1 MPYLAHLKSFF
12 LILLITSCQPEKQ
25 EIVRAEGEALG
36 TTYHISYFSDRPIEM
51 DHSLDSIFDLVNQ
64 SMSTYQSDSDI
75 SRINRGEENVKVD
88 PMFLEVFELSE
99 QVYRESGGY
108 FDPTVG
114 DIVNLYGFGSEEG
127 VSDPDST
134 MVDSLM
140 QFVGMDKTAIS
151 DEGVFI
157 KKYPEVYIEF
167 NAIAKGYAIDVIGDF
182 LDSKGVDNYLI
193 ELGGELLAK
202 GKNLT
207 KDTYWRVGV
216 DDPQMETERRQMIAV
231 LELRDRAMAT
241 SGNYRK
247 FREDP
252 DTGEQ
257 YVHTI
262 NPLTG
267 LPERGDLLSA
277 TVLAPNC
284 ALADAYATAFMAM
297 GYERSRAL
305 VEELQEIDVF
315 FLYLDP
321 TGERKEYLTPGL
333 EEVILD

>member
-1 MPYLAHLKSFF
+1 MPYIKSFLVFF
-12 LILLITSCQPEKQ
+12 LMASCQTQ
-25 EIVRAEGEALG
+25 TSDLVRVEGEALG
-36 TTYHISYFSDRPIEM
+36 TTYHISYFSDHPIDM
-51 DHSLDSIFDLVNQ
+51 DTSLDSIFDLVNS
-64 SMSTYQSDSDI
+64 SMSTYQRDSDI
-75 SRINRGEENVKVD
+75 SRINRGEEGVKVD
-88 PMFLEVFELSE
+88 SMFMDVFRLSR
-99 QVYRESGGY
+99 QVYTQSGGY

-127 VSDPDST
+127 VMEPDST

-140 QFVGMDKTAIS
+140 RFVGMDKVEL
-151 DEGVFI
+151 DEEGVFK

-182 LDSKGVDNYLI
+182 LQSRGVDNYLI

-202 GKNLT
+202 GKNIN

-216 DDPQMETERRQMIAV
+216 DDPQTESETRQMIAV

-247 FREDP
+247 FRVDP
-252 DTGEQ
+252 ETGKQ
-257 YVHTI
+257 FVHTI

-267 LPERGDLLSA
+267 FPERGDLLSV

-284 ALADAYATAFMAM
+284 SLADAYATAFMAM
-297 GYERSRAL
+297 GFEKARNL
-305 VEELQEIDVF
+305 VDRLSEVDVF
-315 FLYLDP
+315 FLYLDDN
-321 TGERKEYLTPGL
+321 GKRQEYLTPGL
-333 EEVILD
+333 EQVMID